1 VSLLQ
6 NKAERDNHASR
17 QEFSDKQLSDLLASL
32 DDAKT
37 GIPAVPSDEVIKQ
50 ITKEVHLHMFCDE
63 WATCCVCDERAPTKA
78 LPGQSRTHYSCLPNT
93 LPGSACTIC
102 RITFML
108 LHHYT
113 GISAAVEG
121 MFVVLRL
128 MFDVL
133 L

>member
-1 VSLLQ
+1 MDGWLHVHKTLLFLSFGYPTRSILLFVQRVSLLQ

-32 DDAKT
+32 RVHILLLTITSGNAT
-37 GIPAVPSDEVIKQ
+37 ASAGSPSCSSTTTPELV
-50 ITKEVHLHMFCDE
+50 
-63 WATCCVCDERAPTKA
+63 R
-78 LPGQSRTHYSCLPNT
+78 QSK
-93 LPGSACTIC
+93 
-102 RITFML
+102 
-108 LHHYT
+108 
-113 GISAAVEG
+113 G